1 MVVRLKDLNKD
12 EQTTE
17 SSPKKGP
24 VRLSDLNS
32 APAVKSSATPVISDN
47 NLVTRRAPINGAVE
61 MDDMVGTPL
70 ISKPDVETRARN
82 LPIIGPV
89 LKGLDYIAEKTDPV
103 ADVLRSFY
111 IPGAGLSNI
120 AGLTG
125 AAEAGVARLLPSLGG
140 STVGRITQKGL
151 SEAIVGAPLGAAQQ
165 QIAEPDS
172 RTLTSGIVT
181 GALTGGAFGAA
192 GSAAKQGIVRL
203 VDMQANKL
211 AQNALRNAAENS
223 RSAVVSP
230 FAGGSAAGN
239 PVARGYTENVARTF
253 GNAPSRLADD
263 IAPSNV
269 IQPLRS
275 NAAASN
281 ADSVVGRPITEP
293 VTQQTPQV
301 LTRSNAM
308 NQLENGKFSNELNDM
323 IRNSDNSY
331 KRVTNVQSVNKANEN
346 LKNMTEAE
354 SKFLL
359 NESGGAD
366 HIATGYRLMQEL
378 DALGEHGRALVVSQK
393 LAQDLTKSGQTSQA
407 ASILQ
412 RLSPEG
418 QLLNLVR
425 TAERNGKVVTEADS
439 IKFKQLAAQVQ
450 EKSGAG
456 IRANQFNEI
465 LNRMERGEDV
475 GVDDIKKLSK
485 FLSGAEKVTKPKA
498 VKVIDDIPAELKEP
512 RKREKVISFFDG
524 AEQAAL
530 SRIAARKNRLNSLP
544 IDEWKD
550 HAIVVASQI
559 AKGSIKAA
567 THVEDLV
574 KLFGEEIRPVATQVF
589 QKAQGLVKGVSRGV
603 SEDKLDKANQMLR
616 RISGQDQAE
625 KEIVKETAAHVRKL
639 IVDAKDGKLTVED
652 VQKLR
657 DYADEIAEMTSD
669 KPQRVVSQEQKFML
683 SVKSLAKKIAQV
695 ESEKVPA
702 DQANREVSSLLRQIT
717 KIADE
722 GEPAAA
728 PEKLDSQALSD
739 IAHDVMRKTRPHP
752 KPTTLQEKIVEK
764 YIKQN
769 PQVTEKDV
777 ATLRQ
782 LAKDVTRLSDNQKID
797 ADIAMQRILNSYEKS
812 SMWDKLLSV
821 RYMSMLLNSS
831 TQLVNAI
838 SGPTMATTGYA
849 ADVLGTMV
857 DIAMNKALKTPRTTT
872 LYGSNPLQFIARYWK
887 NLKTGAKAGWQ
898 GVNPAG
904 IQSTNEIRGL
914 AFKSPFNPL
923 GIAERTLGAV
933 AKGADYAT
941 YKSVFDS
948 EIVKQGFLDA
958 KNKGIKG
965 KQNIQQH
972 IDQFVNNPPEEAIL
986 NADRIGKNTT
996 FQRSDTTG
1004 GKVANF
1010 LNSSPNAIKPAVNA
1024 IFPFVRTPVNIASTA
1039 VTLTPAGI
1047 VKGLY
1052 QLTSKS
1058 QASQREAIR
1067 TLSLGL
1073 TGSAGIG
1080 SLGYYLQQ
1088 IGVITG
1094 ANDSGDKDVDSIREQ
1109 AGKGKYRFNTSALE
1123 RYLDAMFNGEGSE
1136 AAEKAAQYRKGD
1148 SAFDYNK
1155 LQPLAFPLAIGAS
1168 LAENK
1173 DKPLAERA
1181 AEAGSDAFG
1190 SLYGMSTLK
1199 GVQDVFQPSY
1209 GGTVGEKAL
1218 GAPMRIAES
1227 FFKSFSP
1234 SMLAQEARRQD
1245 PVQRKTPYN
1254 DGLIPDVK
1262 GYFQSRT
1269 PGLSQSLP
1277 PNKTTL
1283 GISKL
1288 NAPQVRGQ
1296 YANPYKSEVA
1306 PYSEAAK
1313 VISDLI
1319 DRTGDMSLAPSAP
1332 EKTVRGKDRKGV
1344 SQSVSIPQER
1354 YAKLQ
1359 EEVGNEIIKNVMRMS
1374 PTLSDDKK
1382 AEKLKDIYA
1391 AARENGRNKVKRE
1404 LGLH

>member
-1 MVVRLKDLNKD
+1 VKEREK
-12 EQTTE
+12 EE
-17 SSPKKGP
+17 SSIGLDFSKYSGEE
-24 VRLSDLNS
+24 RTIA
-32 APAVKSSATPVISDN
+32 APAISDN
-47 NLVTRRAPINGAVE
+47 DLISRRTPINGAIE
-61 MDDMVGTPL
+61 MDDMTGTPL
-70 ISKPDVETRARN
+70 DSKPDVETRARS
-82 LPIIGPV
+82 LPIIGSV
-89 LKGLDYIAEKTDPV
+89 LKGLDYIAEKTEPV

-111 IPGAGLSNI
+111 VPGAGLSNI

-125 AAEAGVARLLPSLGG
+125 AAEAGVSKLLPSLGNTAIG
-140 STVGRITQKGL
+140 RIGQKVASEATVGL
-151 SEAIVGAPLGAAQQ
+151 PLGVAQEQ
-165 QIAEPDS
+165 VVNPDA
-172 RTLTSGIVT
+172 TTQDYIK
-181 GALTGGAFGAA
+181 GAAFGAGGGA
-192 GSAAKQGIVRL
+192 VLGGLGRGASEALRYGRES
-203 VDMQANKL
+203 VDFLGN
-211 AQNALRNAAENS
+211 NALRNVARNS
-223 RSAVVSP
+223 RTVTSP
-230 FAGGSAAGN
+230 FADEAIAGN
-239 PVARGYTENVARTF
+239 PVARGYTDNVARTF

-263 IAPSNV
+263 IAPTNV

-275 NAAASN
+275 GSAIA
-281 ADSVVGRPITEP
+281 EP
-293 VTQQTPQV
+293 VIQPAPQV
-301 LTRSNAM
+301 LTRSNPL
-308 NQLENGKFSNELNDM
+308 NQLENGKFSDELNDM
-323 IRNSDNSY
+323 IRNSDNRY
-331 KRVTNVQSVNKANEN
+331 ERVTNAQSVSKANEN
-346 LKNMTEAE
+346 LKNMSEAE
-354 SKFLL
+354 SKFML

-393 LAQDLTKSGQTSQA
+393 LAQDLTRSGQTAQA

-439 IKFKQLAAQVQ
+439 IKFKDLAAKVQ
-450 EKSGAG
+450 ERSGAG
-456 IRANQFNEI
+456 IRANQFNDI
-465 LNRMERGEDV
+465 LNRLERGENV
-475 GVDDIKKLSK
+475 GVDDLKKLST
-485 FLSGAEKVTKPKA
+485 FLSGAEKIAKPK
-498 VKVIDDIPAELKEP
+498 VIKVVDDIPAELKEP
-512 RKREKVISFFDG
+512 RKREKVISFLEE

-530 SRIAARKNRLNSLP
+530 ARIKARRNNLNSLP
-544 IDEWKD
+544 INEWAD
-550 HAIVVASQI
+550 HAIVVAAQI

-567 THVEDLV
+567 THVEDMV
-574 KLFGEEIRPVATQVF
+574 RMFGEEIRPAASEVF
-589 QKAQGLVKGVSRGV
+589 QNAQKLLRTSSSSVSQG
-603 SEDKLDKANQMLR
+603 DIAKANEALR
-616 RISGQDQAE
+616 RISGE
-625 KEIVKETAAHVRKL
+625 KQPL
-639 IVDAKDGKLTVED
+639 PD
-652 VQKLR
+652 
-657 DYADEIAEMTSD
+657 
-669 KPQRVVSQEQKFML
+669 
-683 SVKSLAKKIAQV
+683 
-695 ESEKVPA
+695 
-702 DQANREVSSLLRQIT
+702 
-717 KIADE
+717 
-722 GEPAAA
+722 
-728 PEKLDSQALSD
+728 
-739 IAHDVMRKTRPHP
+739 
-752 KPTTLQEKIVEK
+752 KIVEK
-764 YIKQN
+764 YIRDN
-769 PQVTEKDV
+769 EKVSQKDID
-777 ATLRQ
+777 TLRE
-782 LAKDVTRLSDNQKID
+782 LAKKVTALSGDQRVS
-797 ADIAMQRILNSYEKS
+797 ADIQMQKILNSYEKS
-812 SMWDKLLSV
+812 SLWDKVLAI

-831 TQLVNAI
+831 TQAINAA
-838 SGPTMATTGYA
+838 SGPIMATTGYA
-849 ADVLGTMV
+849 ADVLGTMIDV
-857 DIAMNKALKTPRTTT
+857 VMNKALKTPRTTT
-872 LYGSNPLQFIARYWK
+872 LYGSNPLQFMARYVK

-914 AFKSPFNPL
+914 AFKSPYNPL
-923 GIAERTLGAV
+923 GIAERSLGAV

-948 EIVKQGFLDA
+948 EIVKQGYLDA

-965 KQNIQQH
+965 SQDIKKH
-972 IDQFVNNPPEEAIL
+972 VESFVNNPSEEAIL

-1058 QASQREAIR
+1058 PASQREAIR

-1181 AEAGSDAFG
+1181 TEAGSDAFG

-1245 PVQRKTPYN
+1245 PIQRKTPYN
-1254 DGLIPDVK
+1254 DGLIPDIK

-1344 SQSVSIPQER
+1344 SQSMSIPQER
-1354 YAKLQ
+1354 YAQLQ
-1359 EEVGNEIIKNVMRMS
+1359 EEVGNEIIKNVMKIS
-1374 PTLSDDKK
+1374 PSLSDDKK